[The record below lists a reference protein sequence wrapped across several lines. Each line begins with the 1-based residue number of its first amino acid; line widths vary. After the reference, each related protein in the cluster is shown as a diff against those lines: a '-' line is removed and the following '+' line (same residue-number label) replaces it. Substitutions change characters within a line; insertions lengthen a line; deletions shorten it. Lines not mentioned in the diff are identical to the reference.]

1 MKQILATGVVR
12 APHGVRGYMKVHPYS
27 DDASHFAGLSK
38 VTLSK
43 DGRTKTAE
51 IDEVQN
57 FCGELLVKFRGID
70 NPEDGRLIS
79 GWEILVPREQASKLK
94 KGDVYIADLVGL
106 KLIYDNEEVGNV
118 VSVLDGAQA
127 PLLEVVCR
135 DGKKRLVPFL
145 KDIYISDVNL
155 EKGTVKLLVR
165 ELVE

>member
-12 APHGVRGYMKVHPYS
+12 APHGVRGLMKVHPYA
-27 DDASHFAGLSK
+27 DDVSHFADLHS

-43 DGRTKTAE
+43 DGRTKSAE
-51 IDEVQN
+51 IEEIQD
-57 FCGELLVKFRGID
+57 FCGEFLVKFKGID

-79 GWEILVPREQASKLK
+79 GWEILVPREQASKL
-94 KGDVYIADLVGL
+94 GEGEVYIADLVGMRL
-106 KLIYDNEEVGNV
+106 LYNNEEVGNI

-127 PLLEVVCR
+127 PLLEVMCR

-145 KDIYISDVNL
+145 KGIYVSDVDL
-155 EKGTVKLLVR
+155 ESETVKLLVR